1 METVLHYHVGK
12 IVAQLQTSQRTLTDG
27 IAFDIHRG
35 ESFAVIGETGSGKTM
50 TALSVM
56 KLLPPNVETVD
67 SEILFLG
74 KPLPDEGK
82 MRKLLGVEIVSIPQN
97 GLEFLNPSRKIR
109 HQLYDNLKKLGAPR
123 GQWEKIAKEKLALA
137 GLEQPERVM
146 NAYPFQLSGGM
157 AQRVTIAIAACSRA
171 KLVIADEPTNGLDY
185 QAKLAFQQLLKKLF
199 PEAALLIITHDITV
213 ASFCDRVLVLCGG
226 RMMETGPSNQV
237 LEHPRHPYTEALLSA
252 LVENGMQETPMLR
265 GETGVCPFYRR
276 CPHGREQCK
285 TEREYHRE
293 ESVEWW
299 CSR

>member
-1 METVLHYHVGK
+1 METTLRYHGGK
-12 IVAQLQTSQRTLTDG
+12 IIAHLRSSQKILTDG
-27 IAFDIHRG
+27 ISFEIHPG
-35 ESFAVIGETGSGKTM
+35 ESLAVIGETGSGKTM

-56 KLLPPNVETVD
+56 KLLPPNVEMAD
-67 SEILFLG
+67 GEILFQG
-74 KPLPDEGK
+74 KPLPDEK
-82 MRKLLGVEIVSIPQN
+82 EMRKILGVEIVSIPQN

-109 HQLYDNLKKLGAPR
+109 HHLYDNLKKLGVPR
-123 GQWEKIAKEKLALA
+123 AQWEKIAQEKLALV
-137 GLEQPERVM
+137 GLEQPEAVM
-146 NAYPFQLSGGM
+146 DAYPFQLSGGM
-157 AQRVTIAIAACSRA
+157 AQRVTIAISACSRA

-185 QAKLAFQQLLKKLF
+185 QAKLAFQQLLKELF

-226 RMMETGPSNQV
+226 KMMETGHSPQV

-265 GETGVCPFYRR
+265 GETGACPYYRR
-276 CPHGREQCK
+276 CPYGREQCK
-285 TEREYHRE
+285 TEREHHRE

>member
-12 IVAQLQTSQRTLTDG
+12 IIAHLQTSQKTLTDG
-27 IAFDIHRG
+27 IFFEIHQG
-35 ESFAVIGETGSGKTM
+35 ESLAVIGETGSGKTM

-74 KPLPDEGK
+74 KPLPNERE
-82 MRKLLGVEIVSIPQN
+82 MRRLLGVEIVSIPQN

-109 HQLYDNLKKLGAPR
+109 HHLYDNLKKLGVPR
-123 GQWEKIAKEKLALA
+123 AQWEKIAQEKLALV
-137 GLEQPERVM
+137 GLEQPKTVM
-146 NAYPFQLSGGM
+146 DAYPFQLSGGM
-157 AQRVTIAIAACSRA
+157 AQRVTIAISACSRA

-185 QAKLAFQQLLKKLF
+185 QAKLAFQQLLKELF

-226 RMMETGPSNQV
+226 RMMETGPNAQV
-237 LEHPRHPYTEALLSA
+237 LGQPRHPYTEALLSA
-252 LVENGMQETPMLR
+252 LVKNGMQETPMLR
-265 GETGVCPFYRR
+265 AEMGACPYYRR
-276 CPHGREQCK
+276 CPHGGEQCK
-285 TEREYHRE
+285 TERGHHWD